1 MRGSSLNAS
10 AEKRTATRFASFLAM
25 SIATMLALGCAQ
37 KVVDSNDQPV
47 VDHQEAAVPSINY
60 HVVVISGFESD
71 PTDLQIAGQSMRGV
85 GNSGMFQLKGD
96 LESEGIDC
104 SFFNWNGTDAG
115 DIHNEDAG
123 GAVRIASSMIEIQE
137 KNNHTEFIFVGHSWG
152 AHTFLDVATE
162 LVSNSDI
169 KINSSFVIDA
179 SSFMRGKRKEKLP
192 ENIPSLTSYHTA
204 NSFCWG
210 PWKNEPRI
218 TNVDLA
224 DPENGYTVNG
234 HPNYASSFDT
244 AAHTHAE
251 WDQKIHGDIR
261 KQILAILEK

>member
-1 MRGSSLNAS
+1 MVES
-10 AEKRTATRFASFLAM
+10 AKKRTATTFGIILAT
-25 SIATMLALGCAQ
+25 SIVAILALGCAQ
-37 KVVDSNDQPV
+37 KVADTKDPTPVPKEQPP
-47 VDHQEAAVPSINY
+47 ATNY

-71 PTDLQIAGQSMRGV
+71 PTAAQIAGQSMRGS

-96 LESEGIDC
+96 LESEGIEC

-115 DIHNEDAG
+115 DIHNKDAG
-123 GAVRIASSMIEIQE
+123 GPARIVSSMIETRD
-137 KNNHTEFIFVGHSWG
+137 KSNHTEFIFVAHSWG
-152 AHTFLDVATE
+152 AHTMLDVAAK
-162 LVSNSDI
+162 LQSNSDI

-179 SSFMRGKRKEKLP
+179 SSLMRGKRSETLP
-192 ENIPSLTSYHTA
+192 ENIPSMTSYHTA
-204 NSFCWG
+204 NAFCWG

-234 HPNYASSFDT
+234 HPNYASTFDT

-251 WDQKIHGDIR
+251 WDQKIHSDIR
-261 KQILAILEK
+261 KQILAVVEK